1 MSHTT
6 TNDAFSRLEPE
17 SALDQGTAAAGSVAQ
32 QGDVRAEHV
41 EIIQGGANTIDAQTV
56 SIQQGGAAS
65 VRASKL
71 LINQGGVA
79 LARVRRLSLRE
90 GSTAAA
96 IYADEANVSGGS
108 NVLLLIARNVTGDVR
123 PLLDWRAAA
132 AVGAGF
138 GLVVSL
144 LRRRR

>member
-1 MSHTT
+1 VSHTT

-17 SALDQGTAAAGSVAQ
+17 SAGAPTAPAGA
-32 QGDVRAEHV
+32 DVRAEHV
-41 EIIQGGANTIDAQTV
+41 ELVQGGANTIDAQTV
-56 SIQQGGAAS
+56 SIQQGGAANI
-65 VRASKL
+65 RAREVS
-71 LINQGGVA
+71 ISQGGVA
-79 LARVRRLSLRE
+79 LARTRRLSLRG
-90 GSTAAA
+90 GSNAAA
-96 IYADEANVSGGS
+96 VYADEATFDGGS
-108 NVLLLIARNVTGDVR
+108 NVLLLIARNVSGDVR